1 MPNLL
6 ISIRDRLFPKK
17 PSGLP
22 YNLKPSELIALKNL
36 HASADWPIYQ
46 SLLDTLVNF
55 HAEQMLSAA
64 DTAEVHRL
72 RGLIL
77 GLRKAGT
84 LVTEIIRQQEYE
96 DARRSTSERT
106 AADRDH
112 ERQLALY
119 GSYFGGGFV

>member
-1 MPNLL
+1 MHPLF
-6 ISIRDRLFPKK
+6 IKIRTKLFPPK

-22 YNLKPSELIALKNL
+22 YNLKPSDLIALKNL

-96 DARRSTSERT
+96 DARRSASERT
-106 AADRDH
+106 DPDRVS
-112 ERQLALY
+112 EQRLAL
-119 GSYFGGGFV
+119 FGTPYAG